1 MTFTERFPA
10 FKYRDFKLFWSAQFV
25 SNIGTQMQ
33 FVALNWQVYT
43 LTHSA
48 FALGL
53 IGLFR
58 FVPILF
64 FSLIGG
70 SVADAHNRKK
80 LQFITQSIYIMLSLI
95 LAITDFTKTI
105 NIAIIFVI
113 TLFSAAT
120 LSFDGPARQAFI
132 PNLVEKKHL
141 SNAMSLN
148 SIMFQMA
155 TIIGPSIA
163 GILIAKTSLGV
174 IYSLNAASFIFVLGS
189 LIFIKE
195 NGVIEGIAAPI
206 SWSSIAEGLAF
217 VKGKTIV
224 WSTMMLD
231 FFSCFFASA
240 TALIPIY
247 AKDILAVGPTG
258 LGLLYSAQAI
268 GAVIA
273 GLLIAHQH
281 NLRRQGRI
289 LLISVGFY
297 AFGTIV
303 FGFSRIFLISFLALV
318 VVGAGD
324 GISTILRNTIRN
336 LETPDYIRGRMTSV
350 NMIFFMGGPQLGDFE
365 AGMLAG
371 WMGAPFSVVTGG
383 VATLFVIALMAKKL
397 PILRRYDRHA
407 SQIT

>member
-1 MTFTERFPA
+1 
-10 FKYRDFKLFWSAQFV
+10 
-25 SNIGTQMQ
+25 
-33 FVALNWQVYT
+33 
-43 LTHSA
+43 
-48 FALGL
+48 
-53 IGLFR
+53 
-58 FVPILF
+58 
-64 FSLIGG
+64 
-70 SVADAHNRKK
+70 
-80 LQFITQSIYIMLSLI
+80 
-95 LAITDFTKTI
+95 
-105 NIAIIFVI
+105 
-113 TLFSAAT
+113 
-120 LSFDGPARQAFI
+120 
-132 PNLVEKKHL
+132 
-141 SNAMSLN
+141 
-148 SIMFQMA
+148 
-155 TIIGPSIA
+155 
-163 GILIAKTSLGV
+163 
-174 IYSLNAASFIFVLGS
+174 LGS

-281 NLRRQGRI
+281 NLRRQGMI

-297 AFGTIV
+297 ACGTIV

-397 PILRRYDRHA
+397 PILRQYDHTLRRLPRIGFTLHEVNNFWFHYDISLA
-407 SQIT
+407 IFLFKYIPSSVLQRLNAT

>member
-1 MTFTERFPA
+1 
-10 FKYRDFKLFWSAQFV
+10 
-25 SNIGTQMQ
+25 MQ

-53 IGLFR
+53 IGFFR

-70 SVADAHNRKK
+70 AVADAHNRKK
-80 LQFITQSIYIMLSLI
+80 LQFITIAVYIILSLI

-105 NIAIIFVI
+105 NVLIIFII
-113 TLFSAAT
+113 TVFTAVN

-132 PNLVEKKHL
+132 PTLVEKKHL
-141 SNAMSLN
+141 SSAMSLN
-148 SIMFQMA
+148 SIMYQTA
-155 TIIGPSIA
+155 LIIGPSIA
-163 GILIAKTSLGV
+163 GLLIAKTSLGL
-174 IYSLNAASFIFVLGS
+174 IYALNAASFIFVLVS
-189 LIFIKE
+189 LIFIKNKGE
-195 NGVIEGIAAPI
+195 VEGIPSKI
-206 SWSSIAEGLAF
+206 SFSAIIEGLAF
-217 VKGKTIV
+217 VKTKTMV

-231 FFSCFFASA
+231 FFSTFFSSA

-273 GLLIAHQH
+273 GLFIAHQH
-281 NLRRQGRI
+281 NLRRQGMV
-289 LLISVGFY
+289 LLVSVGFY
-297 AFGTIV
+297 ALGTIV
-303 FGFSRIFLISFLALV
+303 FGFSRLFIISFLALV

-324 GISTILRNTIRN
+324 SISTILRNTIRN

-371 WMGAPFSVVTGG
+371 YMGAPFSVVTGG
-383 VATLFVIALMAKKL
+383 VATLFVIAIMAKKL
-397 PILRRYDRHA
+397 PIMRRYDRHV
-407 SQIT
+407 SQII

>member
-1 MTFTERFPA
+1 
-10 FKYRDFKLFWSAQFV
+10 
-25 SNIGTQMQ
+25 
-33 FVALNWQVYT
+33 
-43 LTHSA
+43 
-48 FALGL
+48 
-53 IGLFR
+53 
-58 FVPILF
+58 
-64 FSLIGG
+64 
-70 SVADAHNRKK
+70 
-80 LQFITQSIYIMLSLI
+80 
-95 LAITDFTKTI
+95 
-105 NIAIIFVI
+105 VI

-141 SNAMSLN
+141 GNAMSLN

-163 GILIAKTSLGV
+163 GILIAKTSLGI

-258 LGLLYSAQAI
+258 LVCFTQPRQSEQLL
-268 GAVIA
+268 
-273 GLLIAHQH
+273 
-281 NLRRQGRI
+281 
-289 LLISVGFY
+289 
-297 AFGTIV
+297 
-303 FGFSRIFLISFLALV
+303 
-318 VVGAGD
+318 
-324 GISTILRNTIRN
+324 
-336 LETPDYIRGRMTSV
+336 PD
-350 NMIFFMGGPQLGDFE
+350 F
-365 AGMLAG
+365 
-371 WMGAPFSVVTGG
+371 
-383 VATLFVIALMAKKL
+383 
-397 PILRRYDRHA
+397 
-407 SQIT
+407 

>member
-53 IGLFR
+53 IGFLR
-58 FVPILF
+58 FVPILI

-70 SVADAHNRKK
+70 SVADVHNRKR
-80 LQFITQSIYIMLSLI
+80 LQFMTQSIYIILSLI
-95 LAITDFTKTI
+95 LVITDFTGKI
-105 NIAIIFVI
+105 NVAIIFIV
-113 TLFSAAT
+113 TAFSATT
-120 LSFDGPARQAFI
+120 LSFDTPARQAFI
-132 PNLVEKKHL
+132 PSLVDKKHL
-141 SNAMSLN
+141 SNAISLN
-148 SIMFQMA
+148 SIMFQSA

-163 GILIAKTSLGV
+163 GILIAQTHLWT
-174 IYSLNAASFIFVLGS
+174 IYAINAASFIFVLAS
-189 LIFIKE
+189 LVLIKTSGKVE
-195 NGVIEGIAAPI
+195 GVPAPI
-206 SWSSIAEGLAF
+206 SLSSIAEGLAF
-217 VKGKTIV
+217 VRSKTIV

-231 FFSCFFASA
+231 FFSTFFSSA

-258 LGLLYSAQAI
+258 LGFLYTAPAV
-268 GAVIA
+268 GALIA
-273 GLLIAHQH
+273 GFLIAHKH
-281 NLRRQGRI
+281 SLRNQGKI
-289 LLISVGFY
+289 LLVSVAFY
-297 AFGTIV
+297 ALGTVV
-303 FGFSRIFLISFLALV
+303 FGLSRLFIVSFLAMV

-350 NMIFFMGGPQLGDFE
+350 NMIFMMGGPQLGDFE
-365 AGMLAG
+365 AGTLAG
-371 WMGAPFSVVTGG
+371 YMGAPFSVVTGG

-397 PILRRYDRHA
+397 PILRKYDRHA
-407 SQIT
+407 SQII